1 MRFACSI
8 TLVAVT
14 AVFQS
19 ACYKGTKATAD
30 SAAAS
35 STASGKSFDRNA
47 ASAQILG
54 NDSVFIRGMVA
65 KNVDSV
71 MCCYDNDAVS
81 LGGGK
86 ATKGV
91 SDIRKSY
98 VEAVKANVRDVTFH
112 SDGVNFS
119 DDGTM
124 AWDYGTFSQT
134 ADVKGKPT
142 KQSGNFLNVWKKVDG
157 KWKIVAEIGS
167 AAQ

>member
-1 MRFACSI
+1 MRVLS
-8 TLVAVT
+8 TTSVALL
-14 AVFQS
+14 AVLSS
-19 ACYKGTKATAD
+19 ACYKGTNATAD

-47 ASAQILG
+47 ASAQILA
-54 NDSVFIRGMVA
+54 NDSTYIRGMMS
-65 KNVDSV
+65 KNVDTV

-86 ATKGV
+86 AFKGL
-91 SDIRKSY
+91 SDIRKSNT
-98 VEAVKANVRDVTFH
+98 EAVKANVKDVTFH

-142 KQSGNFLNVWKKVDG
+142 KQSGNFLNVWKNVDG
-157 KWKIVAEIGS
+157 KWKLVAEIGS

>member
-1 MRFACSI
+1 MRIQSSL
-8 TLVAVT
+8 TLVAIA
-14 AVFQS
+14 AVVQS
-19 ACYKGTKATAD
+19 ACYKSTPASAD

-47 ASAQILG
+47 ASAEILG
-54 NDSVFIRGMVA
+54 NDSAFIRGMMA

-86 ATKGV
+86 AVKG
-91 SDIRKSY
+91 SADIRKSY
-98 VEAVKANVRDVTFH
+98 VDAVKTNVKDVTFH

-142 KQSGNFLNVWKKVDG
+142 KQSGNFLNVWKKVGG
-157 KWKIVAEIGS
+157 KWKIAAEIGS
-167 AAQ
+167 PTQ

>member
-1 MRFACSI
+1 MRISSSL
-8 TLVAVT
+8 TLVAVL
-14 AVFQS
+14 AVLQS
-19 ACYKGTKATAD
+19 ACYKGTSGSAD
-30 SAAAS
+30 STSAS

-47 ASAQILG
+47 ASAEILG
-54 NDSVFIRGMVA
+54 NDSAFIRGMVS

-81 LGGGK
+81 LGAGK
-86 ATKGV
+86 TTKGL

-98 VEAVKANVRDVTFH
+98 VEAVKTNVKDVTFH

-119 DDGTM
+119 DDGSM

-142 KQSGNFLNVWKKVDG
+142 KQGGNFLNVWKNVGG

-167 AAQ
+167 PTQ

>member
-1 MRFACSI
+1 MRIQSSL
-8 TLVAVT
+8 TLVAVI
-14 AVFQS
+14 AVLQS
-19 ACYKGTKATAD
+19 ACYKSTPASAD
-30 SAAAS
+30 SVAAS

-47 ASAQILG
+47 ASAEILG
-54 NDSVFIRGMVA
+54 NDSAFIRGMMA

-71 MCCYDNDAVS
+71 MCCYDNEAVS

-86 ATKGV
+86 AVKGLA
-91 SDIRKSY
+91 DIRKSY
-98 VEAVKANVRDVTFH
+98 VDAVKTNVKDVTFH

-142 KQSGNFLNVWKKVDG
+142 KQSGNFLNVWKKVGG
-157 KWKIVAEIGS
+157 KWKIAAEIGS
-167 AAQ
+167 PTQ

>member
-1 MRFACSI
+1 MRIACSI

-14 AVFQS
+14 AVLQS
-19 ACYKGTKATAD
+19 ACYKGANATAD

-35 STASGKSFDRNA
+35 STASGKSFDRTA

-54 NDSVFIRGMVA
+54 NDSAFIRGMMA

-81 LGGGK
+81 LGAGK
-86 ATKGV
+86 TTKGV

-98 VEAVKANVRDVTFH
+98 VDAVKTNVKDVTFH

-167 AAQ
+167 SAP